1 MWFIESFLF
10 NRKNS
15 CVFCFAFIL
24 FTGTTPHT
32 FAQSAEK
39 LFKSGLQMYKN
50 AEYFKALD
58 LFDKAECLYINES
71 NSVGRFEALNKKVEL
86 LIVTDQDSK
95 AVELMLSVRTV
106 ILSTLGE
113 NHPTYIDF
121 IENLGK
127 AYEMMSDIGVSKD
140 YYDKAISLAN
150 NLYGDKDARTGH
162 LYRHLASF
170 YQFKRSYDSAR
181 FYAFKSLRI
190 CEADT
195 VHQQE
200 INFEEVIIEYGFSYK
215 TKPGKYERT
224 DFKLLDSAAIIFRR
238 AASIARRKYPKG
250 SWQEAKALH
259 QVGNTFT
266 DKVLR
271 LLPEEKF
278 LVEYYDSARYYYFM
292 DLKLKERLLGPV
304 NTEVAITYYTL
315 GLVELYFRKST
326 ENINIISY
334 FDKALA
340 ALTPGFDSRKAHTI
354 PDFEKSID
362 PYFLSTIL
370 GMKCVVYKTNFQNF
384 KNENDLEEYYQ
395 IEKTRLRIWDKIIF
409 QLQSPD
415 ANKIVRLWNY
425 DFFGELI
432 WACIEKYSLH
442 PDENLLKEAF
452 ITTEKSK
459 NALLLKSILE
469 SQILE
474 RSKDPVTLMKQQLKG
489 FRAYT
494 LQELQQGLLDSTSAL
509 LEYFDSK
516 QSASEDNYAFL
527 LTRDSLKMIQLPANA
542 EFDSL
547 LNRFNN
553 TVTSFRVNEYEDAS
567 FSIYSHFVLP
577 LLKNLPA
584 RIHKLIISPQG
595 RLQKIPFEGLVTRK
609 GVNAEDFSK
618 LHYLLNDYVVSY
630 AYSGTI
636 GMLSSKEISCSDQT
650 MFGCAPYF
658 SKQSDLPFS
667 MDLLRSLSS
676 EVRGNFYFGSSAV
689 SDQFRRNARTASLIH
704 LSTHSTSNFSSSD
717 SSRIYFSDQQIDS
730 ASYISLAE
738 IYPLKL
744 SADLA
749 VLSSCETAIGE
760 DSYGE
765 GTISFARAFT
775 YAGCKSTITTL
786 WKVDD
791 KATADLL
798 RIFYSYLLR
807 GVNREDALRNAKLD
821 FLAQNRNSEIA
832 SPFYW
837 SGLVLTGAGG
847 PISLQKKIGLS
858 TYLVLALCI
867 IGCISIILV
876 KIKRK

>member
-1 MWFIESFLF
+1 M
-10 NRKNS
+10 
-15 CVFCFAFIL
+15 
-24 FTGTTPHT
+24 
-32 FAQSAEK
+32 
-39 LFKSGLQMYKN
+39 
-50 AEYFKALD
+50 
-58 LFDKAECLYINES
+58 
-71 NSVGRFEALNKKVEL
+71 
-86 LIVTDQDSK
+86 
-95 AVELMLSVRTV
+95 
-106 ILSTLGE
+106 
-113 NHPTYIDF
+113 
-121 IENLGK
+121 
-127 AYEMMSDIGVSKD
+127 
-140 YYDKAISLAN
+140 
-150 NLYGDKDARTGH
+150 
-162 LYRHLASF
+162 
-170 YQFKRSYDSAR
+170 
-181 FYAFKSLRI
+181 
-190 CEADT
+190 
-195 VHQQE
+195 
-200 INFEEVIIEYGFSYK
+200 
-215 TKPGKYERT
+215 
-224 DFKLLDSAAIIFRR
+224 
-238 AASIARRKYPKG
+238 
-250 SWQEAKALH
+250 
-259 QVGNTFT
+259 
-266 DKVLR
+266 
-271 LLPEEKF
+271 
-278 LVEYYDSARYYYFM
+278 
-292 DLKLKERLLGPV
+292 
-304 NTEVAITYYTL
+304 
-315 GLVELYFRKST
+315 
-326 ENINIISY
+326 
-334 FDKALA
+334 
-340 ALTPGFDSRKAHTI
+340 
-354 PDFEKSID
+354 
-362 PYFLSTIL
+362 
-370 GMKCVVYKTNFQNF
+370 
-384 KNENDLEEYYQ
+384 
-395 IEKTRLRIWDKIIF
+395 
-409 QLQSPD
+409 
-415 ANKIVRLWNY
+415 
-425 DFFGELI
+425 I

-527 LTRDSLKMIQLPANA
+527 LTRDSLEMIQLPANA

-609 GVNAEDFSK
+609 DVNADDFSK

-658 SKQSDLPFS
+658 SKLSELPFS

-676 EVRGNFYFGSSAV
+676 EVRGNFYFGSGAV
-689 SDQFRRNARTASLIH
+689 SDQFRKNARTASLIH

-717 SSRIYFSDQQIDS
+717 SSRIYFSDQQIDT
-730 ASYISLAE
+730 ASYISLAD

-798 RIFYSYLLR
+798 RIFYS
-807 GVNREDALRNAKLD
+807 
-821 FLAQNRNSEIA
+821 S
-832 SPFYW
+832 
-837 SGLVLTGAGG
+837 
-847 PISLQKKIGLS
+847 
-858 TYLVLALCI
+858 
-867 IGCISIILV
+867 
-876 KIKRK
+876 